1 MIKMAVPIYRPIYKT
16 WLTVYVC
23 LVIGIIA
30 WIMGTLLDLG
40 SVFADSYREFPSG
53 LLLVFVITILAA
65 ATVFV
70 GAFTGKTYLALI
82 VASVGSFAAV
92 LILWVIVWI
101 LDTWDTTTMFILVI
115 MLAGIVA
122 GMALLFFARWKATIA
137 TWFVLSLIFT
147 VAVMRWMETT
157 WGTSLLYWLVVV
169 IIVVLYFFVLLMFVM
184 IPKSF
189 LGVES

>member
-1 MIKMAVPIYRPIYKT
+1 MTSAIYRPIYKT

-23 LVIGIIA
+23 LVLGIIV
-30 WIMGTLLDLG
+30 WILGTLLDLG

-70 GAFTGKTYLALI
+70 GSFTGKTYLALI

-92 LILWVIVWI
+92 IIMWALVWV
-101 LDTWDTTTMFILVI
+101 LDTWDTTTMFVLVI

-122 GMALLFFARWKATIA
+122 GMALLFFARFKVTIA

-157 WGTSLLYWLVVV
+157 WGTSLLYYLLVV